1 MTWNERGPIVNLKIR
16 SEILIQVLTIES
28 GAVLEECFPV
38 LMSLLFVSQ
47 CLT

>member
-28 GAVLEECFPV
+28 GTVLEEYFSCTYVPLV
-38 LMSLLFVSQ
+38 
-47 CLT
+47 C